1 MTPEKHF
8 QDALDVLG
16 TTFAAANE
24 LNNIIEAP
32 ITDQRTHDR
41 AHELVSVLSGSLMIL
56 GEYDVYTGG
65 IVDAIEDTR
74 DRALAALSMSKSD
87 HLPQV
92 QRKQGAQGAAETNHA
107 MAA

>member
-24 LNNIIEAP
+24 LNNIIEVP

-41 AHELVSVLSGSLMIL
+41 AHELVSVLSAPRVPL
-56 GEYDVYTGG
+56 GGYEAYRWGRG
-65 IVDAIEDTR
+65 DAIEDTG